1 MKITSYKI
9 VATLVGLSFSVAGNA
24 LAEDGYGY
32 GYQAAPQAQV
42 QAQVP
47 QQADSNYVVPPS
59 YQGQYYPQETEGAV
73 AYHGTS
79 NSSSNAAKPSEDPY
93 YLYYY

>member
-1 MKITSYKI
+1 MNIKSYKI
-9 VATLVGLSFSVAGNA
+9 VATLIGLSFSVASANA

-32 GYQAAPQAQV
+32 GNQATGQQAQV
-42 QAQVP
+42 G
-47 QQADSNYVVPPS
+47 QQADSAYVVPPS

-79 NSSSNAAKPSEDPY
+79 NSSSNTTNASQDPY